1 MALPKLESPVF
12 ELNLP
17 STGKKIKFRPFL
29 VKEHKV
35 LLTMSEA
42 ENDEVWRI
50 IRDLVDVCTF
60 GKLKVDELAHFDIEY
75 IFLHLRAKSIGE
87 QVDVILN
94 CECGNKIE
102 TSYNIED
109 VKIEKK
115 PGHSNKI
122 QLNET
127 FGVEM
132 NYPTLEKVID
142 VFGSNDNAKVIELII
157 ESIKGIYDTENYWE
171 TKDHTKE
178 EIEEFVFS
186 LTKQQFEKIEEFF
199 VTAPKVVQTIE
210 ADCPKCGK
218 HNVSKLEGL
227 QNFFV

>member
-42 ENDEVWRI
+42 ENEEVWRI

-60 GKLKVDELAHFDIEY
+60 NKLNVDELAHFDIEF

-115 PGHSNKI
+115 PDHSNKI
-122 QLNET
+122 QLNDT

-132 NYPTLEKVID
+132 KYPTLEKVID
-142 VFGSNDNAKVIELII
+142 VFGSNNNAKVIELIL
-157 ESIKGIYDTENYWE
+157 ESIKGIYDTENYWDV
-171 TKDHTKE
+171 KDHTKE
-178 EIEEFVFS
+178 ELEEFVFS
-186 LTKQQFEKIEEFF
+186 LTKQQFEKVEEFF